1 MELDGIRGDIMLP
14 INDYQKLLYLA
25 LKKTGYKVFD
35 EVPIDETLPLITIS
49 DYVLSEGDMK
59 SDGYIIQQQ
68 IDLYSQYEGK
78 KQVNE
83 MVASVLKEV
92 KEIENTMVNEDGYY
106 IGWVRL
112 LDSEI
117 LRMEDGI
124 YVANLKFE
132 IHLEEVI

>member
-1 MELDGIRGDIMLP
+1 MLP

-25 LKKTGYKVFD
+25 LNKTGYKVFD

-92 KEIENTMVNEDGYY
+92 KNICDTGINDSYFVGFVT
-106 IGWVRL
+106 L
-112 LDSEI
+112 LESEI
-117 LRMEDGI
+117 SRMEDGL

>member
-1 MELDGIRGDIMLP
+1 MLP

-49 DYVLSEGDMK
+49 DYILAEGDIK
-59 SDGYIIQQQ
+59 SDGYKIQQQ

-92 KEIENTMVNEDGYY
+92 KGICDTGINESYFIGY
-106 IGWVRL
+106 VTL
-112 LDSEI
+112 LESQI
-117 LRMEDGI
+117 LRMEDGL

>member
-1 MELDGIRGDIMLP
+1 MLP

-59 SDGYIIQQQ
+59 SNGYKIQQQ

-92 KEIENTMVNEDGYY
+92 KNICDTGINESYFVGFV
-106 IGWVRL
+106 IL
-112 LDSEI
+112 LESEI
-117 LRMEDGI
+117 SRMEDGL

>member
-1 MELDGIRGDIMLP
+1 MLP

-59 SDGYIIQQQ
+59 SNGYIIQQQ

-92 KEIENTMVNEDGYY
+92 KDICDTEINESYF
-106 IGWVRL
+106 IGFVTL
-112 LDSEI
+112 LESEI
-117 LRMEDGI
+117 SRMEDGL

-132 IHLEEVI
+132 IHLEEVM

>member
-1 MELDGIRGDIMLP
+1 MLP
-14 INDYQKLLYLA
+14 INDYQKLLYEA

-35 EVPIDETLPLITIS
+35 EVPIDEELPLIMIS
-49 DYVLSEGDMK
+49 DYILSEGNTKMEDYK
-59 SDGYIIQQQ
+59 FQQK
-68 IDLYSQYEGK
+68 IDIYSKYEGK

-117 LRMEDGI
+117 LRMEDGL

>member
-1 MELDGIRGDIMLP
+1 MLP

-35 EVPIDETLPLITIS
+35 EVPIDETLPLIMIS

-59 SDGYIIQQQ
+59 SNGYKIQQQ

-92 KEIENTMVNEDGYY
+92 KNICDTGINESYF
-106 IGWVRL
+106 IGFVTL
-112 LDSEI
+112 LESEI
-117 LRMEDGI
+117 SRMEDGL

-132 IHLEEVI
+132 IHLEEVM

>member
-1 MELDGIRGDIMLP
+1 MLP

-49 DYVLSEGDMK
+49 DYVLSEGDIK

-92 KEIENTMVNEDGYY
+92 KNICDIKINDSYF
-106 IGWVRL
+106 IGFVTL
-112 LDSEI
+112 LESEI
-117 LRMEDGI
+117 SRMEDGL

-132 IHLEEVI
+132 IHLEEVM

>member
-1 MELDGIRGDIMLP
+1 MLP

-59 SDGYIIQQQ
+59 SNGYKIQQQ

-92 KEIENTMVNEDGYY
+92 KNICDTGINESYFVGF
-106 IGWVRL
+106 VTL
-112 LDSEI
+112 LESEI
-117 LRMEDGI
+117 SRMEDGL

-132 IHLEEVI
+132 IHLEEVM

>member
-1 MELDGIRGDIMLP
+1 MLP

-59 SDGYIIQQQ
+59 SNGYKIQQQ

-92 KEIENTMVNEDGYY
+92 KNICDTGINESYFVGF
-106 IGWVRL
+106 VTL
-112 LDSEI
+112 LESEVS
-117 LRMEDGI
+117 RMEDGLYI
-124 YVANLKFE
+124 ANLKFE
-132 IHLEEVI
+132 IHLEEVM

>member
-1 MELDGIRGDIMLP
+1 MLP

-92 KEIENTMVNEDGYY
+92 KNICDIKINDSYFIGY
-106 IGWVRL
+106 VTL
-112 LDSEI
+112 LESQV
-117 LRMEDGI
+117 LRMEDGL

>member
-1 MELDGIRGDIMLP
+1 MLP

-92 KEIENTMVNEDGYY
+92 KNICDTGINDSYF
-106 IGWVRL
+106 IGFVTL
-112 LDSEI
+112 LESEI
-117 LRMEDGI
+117 SRMEDGL

>member
-1 MELDGIRGDIMLP
+1 MLP

-92 KEIENTMVNEDGYY
+92 KEIENTMVNEDGYF
-106 IGWVRL
+106 IGFVTL
-112 LDSEI
+112 LESEI
-117 LRMEDGI
+117 SRMEDGL

-132 IHLEEVI
+132 IHLEEVM

>member
-1 MELDGIRGDIMLP
+1 MLP
-14 INDYQKLLYLA
+14 INDYQKLLYEA

-92 KEIENTMVNEDGYY
+92 KNICDTGINESYFVGF
-106 IGWVRL
+106 VTL
-112 LDSEI
+112 LESEI
-117 LRMEDGI
+117 SRMEDGI

>member
-1 MELDGIRGDIMLP
+1 MLP

-92 KEIENTMVNEDGYY
+92 KNICDTGINESYF
-106 IGWVRL
+106 IGFVTL
-112 LDSEI
+112 LESEI
-117 LRMEDGI
+117 SRMEDGLYI
-124 YVANLKFE
+124 ANLKFE
-132 IHLEEVI
+132 IHLEEVM

>member
-1 MELDGIRGDIMLP
+1 MLP

-25 LKKTGYKVFD
+25 LKKTGCKVFD

-92 KEIENTMVNEDGYY
+92 KNICDTGINDSYFVGFV
-106 IGWVRL
+106 IL
-112 LDSEI
+112 LESEVS
-117 LRMEDGI
+117 RMEDGL

-132 IHLEEVI
+132 IHLEEVM

>member
-1 MELDGIRGDIMLP
+1 MLP

-49 DYVLSEGDMK
+49 DYVLSEGDIK

-92 KEIENTMVNEDGYY
+92 KNICDTGINESYF
-106 IGWVRL
+106 IGFVTL
-112 LDSEI
+112 LESEI
-117 LRMEDGI
+117 SRMEDGL

>member
-1 MELDGIRGDIMLP
+1 MLP

-25 LKKTGYKVFD
+25 LKKTGYKIFD

-49 DYVLSEGDMK
+49 DYILAEGDIK
-59 SDGYIIQQQ
+59 SDGYKIQQQ

-92 KEIENTMVNEDGYY
+92 KGICDTGINESYFIGY
-106 IGWVRL
+106 VTL
-112 LDSEI
+112 LESQV
-117 LRMEDGI
+117 LRMEDGL

-132 IHLEEVI
+132 IHLEEVM

>member
-1 MELDGIRGDIMLP
+1 MLP

-92 KEIENTMVNEDGYY
+92 KDICDTGINESYFVGY
-106 IGWVRL
+106 VTL
-112 LDSEI
+112 LESQV
-117 LRMEDGI
+117 LRMEDGL

-132 IHLEEVI
+132 IHLEEVM

>member
-1 MELDGIRGDIMLP
+1 MLP

-25 LKKTGYKVFD
+25 LKKTGYKTFD

-59 SDGYIIQQQ
+59 SNGYKIQQQ

-92 KEIENTMVNEDGYY
+92 KNICDTGINESYF
-106 IGWVRL
+106 IGFVTL
-112 LDSEI
+112 LESEI
-117 LRMEDGI
+117 SRMEDGL

>member
-1 MELDGIRGDIMLP
+1 MLP

-92 KEIENTMVNEDGYY
+92 KNICDTGINESYFVGF
-106 IGWVRL
+106 VTL
-112 LDSEI
+112 LESEVS
-117 LRMEDGI
+117 RMEDGL

-132 IHLEEVI
+132 IHLEGVI

>member
-1 MELDGIRGDIMLP
+1 MLP

-59 SDGYIIQQQ
+59 SNGYKIQQQ

-92 KEIENTMVNEDGYY
+92 KNICDTGINESYFVGF
-106 IGWVRL
+106 VTL
-112 LDSEI
+112 LESEVS
-117 LRMEDGI
+117 RMEDGL

>member
-1 MELDGIRGDIMLP
+1 MLP

-59 SDGYIIQQQ
+59 SNGYKIQQQ

-92 KEIENTMVNEDGYY
+92 KGICDTEINESYFIGY
-106 IGWVRL
+106 VTL
-112 LDSEI
+112 LESQV
-117 LRMEDGI
+117 LRMEDGL

>member
-1 MELDGIRGDIMLP
+1 MLP

-59 SDGYIIQQQ
+59 SDGYKIQQQ

-92 KEIENTMVNEDGYY
+92 KNICDTGINESYFVGF
-106 IGWVRL
+106 IIL
-112 LDSEI
+112 LESEI
-117 LRMEDGI
+117 SRMEDGL

>member
-1 MELDGIRGDIMLP
+1 MLP

-92 KEIENTMVNEDGYY
+92 KDICDTGINISYF
-106 IGWVRL
+106 IGFVTL
-112 LDSEI
+112 LESEI
-117 LRMEDGI
+117 SRMEDGL

>member
-1 MELDGIRGDIMLP
+1 MLP

-25 LKKTGYKVFD
+25 LKKTEYKIFD

-59 SDGYIIQQQ
+59 SNGYKIQQQ

-92 KEIENTMVNEDGYY
+92 KNICDTGINESYFVGF
-106 IGWVRL
+106 VTL
-112 LDSEI
+112 LESEI
-117 LRMEDGI
+117 SRMEDGL

-132 IHLEEVI
+132 IHLEEVM

>member
-1 MELDGIRGDIMLP
+1 MLP

-92 KEIENTMVNEDGYY
+92 KNICDTGINDSYF
-106 IGWVRL
+106 IGFVTL
-112 LDSEI
+112 LESEVS
-117 LRMEDGI
+117 RMEDGL

-132 IHLEEVI
+132 IHLEEVM

>member
-1 MELDGIRGDIMLP
+1 MLP

-59 SDGYIIQQQ
+59 SDGYKIQQQ

-92 KEIENTMVNEDGYY
+92 KNICDTGINESYFIGY
-106 IGWVRL
+106 VTL
-112 LDSEI
+112 LESQI
-117 LRMEDGI
+117 LRMEDGL

>member
-1 MELDGIRGDIMLP
+1 MLP

-59 SDGYIIQQQ
+59 SNGYKIQQQ

-92 KEIENTMVNEDGYY
+92 KNICDTGINDSYFVGFV
-106 IGWVRL
+106 IL
-112 LDSEI
+112 LESEVS
-117 LRMEDGI
+117 RMEDGL

-132 IHLEEVI
+132 IHLEEVM

>member
-1 MELDGIRGDIMLP
+1 MLP

-35 EVPIDETLPLITIS
+35 EVPVDETLPLITIS
-49 DYVLSEGDMK
+49 DYILAEGDIK
-59 SDGYIIQQQ
+59 SDGYKIQQQ

-92 KEIENTMVNEDGYY
+92 KEICDTGINESYF
-106 IGWVRL
+106 IGFVTL
-112 LDSEI
+112 LESQV
-117 LRMEDGI
+117 LRMEDGL

>member
-1 MELDGIRGDIMLP
+1 MLP

-59 SDGYIIQQQ
+59 SDGYKIQQQ

-92 KEIENTMVNEDGYY
+92 KGICDTGINESYFIGY
-106 IGWVRL
+106 VTL
-112 LDSEI
+112 LESQV
-117 LRMEDGI
+117 LRMEDGL

>member
-1 MELDGIRGDIMLP
+1 MLP

-25 LKKTGYKVFD
+25 LKKTGYKIFD

-49 DYVLSEGDMK
+49 DYILAEGDIK
-59 SDGYIIQQQ
+59 SDGYKIQQQ

-92 KEIENTMVNEDGYY
+92 KEICDTGINESYFIGY
-106 IGWVRL
+106 VTL
-112 LDSEI
+112 LESQV
-117 LRMEDGI
+117 LRMEDGL

>member
-1 MELDGIRGDIMLP
+1 MLP

-25 LKKTGYKVFD
+25 LKRTGYKIFD

-49 DYVLSEGDMK
+49 DYILAEGDIK
-59 SDGYIIQQQ
+59 SDGYKIQQQ

-92 KEIENTMVNEDGYY
+92 KNICDTGINESYFIGY
-106 IGWVRL
+106 VTL
-112 LDSEI
+112 LESQI
-117 LRMEDGI
+117 LRMEDGL

>member
-1 MELDGIRGDIMLP
+1 MLP

-49 DYVLSEGDMK
+49 DYILAEGDIK
-59 SDGYIIQQQ
+59 TDGYKIQQQ

-92 KEIENTMVNEDGYY
+92 KDICDTGINDSYF
-106 IGWVRL
+106 IGFVTL
-112 LDSEI
+112 LESEVS
-117 LRMEDGI
+117 RMEDGL

-132 IHLEEVI
+132 IHLEEVM

>member
-1 MELDGIRGDIMLP
+1 MLP

-92 KEIENTMVNEDGYY
+92 KDICDTGINDSYF
-106 IGWVRL
+106 IGFVTL
-112 LDSEI
+112 LESEVS
-117 LRMEDGI
+117 RMEDGL

>member
-1 MELDGIRGDIMLP
+1 MLP

-92 KEIENTMVNEDGYY
+92 KNICDTGINDSYFVGFVT
-106 IGWVRL
+106 L
-112 LDSEI
+112 LESQV
-117 LRMEDGI
+117 LRMEDGL

>member
-1 MELDGIRGDIMLP
+1 MLP

-49 DYVLSEGDMK
+49 DYILAEGDIK
-59 SDGYIIQQQ
+59 SDGYKIQQQ

-92 KEIENTMVNEDGYY
+92 KNICDIKINDSYFVGFV
-106 IGWVRL
+106 IL
-112 LDSEI
+112 LESEI
-117 LRMEDGI
+117 SRMEDGL

>member
-1 MELDGIRGDIMLP
+1 MLP

-49 DYVLSEGDMK
+49 DYILAEGDIK
-59 SDGYIIQQQ
+59 SDGYKIQQQ

-92 KEIENTMVNEDGYY
+92 KDICDIGINESYFIGY
-106 IGWVRL
+106 VTL
-112 LDSEI
+112 LESQV
-117 LRMEDGI
+117 LRMEDGL

>member
-1 MELDGIRGDIMLP
+1 MLP

-92 KEIENTMVNEDGYY
+92 KNICDTGINESYFIGY
-106 IGWVRL
+106 VTL
-112 LDSEI
+112 LESQV
-117 LRMEDGI
+117 LRMEDGL

-132 IHLEEVI
+132 IHLEEVM

>member
-1 MELDGIRGDIMLP
+1 MLP

-25 LKKTGYKVFD
+25 LKKTEYKVFD

-59 SDGYIIQQQ
+59 SNGYKIQQQ

-92 KEIENTMVNEDGYY
+92 KNICDTGINDSYFVGFV
-106 IGWVRL
+106 IL
-112 LDSEI
+112 LESEVS
-117 LRMEDGI
+117 RMEDGL